1 MTTILL
7 FRRDLMVFPT
17 KITRTMLIMQ
27 NKHLID
33 IFTGVYTKN
42 PFPDIIKSNEGK
54 TFDAYIIS
62 NQEIISSLKRLHIK

>member
-1 MTTILL
+1 
-7 FRRDLMVFPT
+7 
-17 KITRTMLIMQ
+17 MQ